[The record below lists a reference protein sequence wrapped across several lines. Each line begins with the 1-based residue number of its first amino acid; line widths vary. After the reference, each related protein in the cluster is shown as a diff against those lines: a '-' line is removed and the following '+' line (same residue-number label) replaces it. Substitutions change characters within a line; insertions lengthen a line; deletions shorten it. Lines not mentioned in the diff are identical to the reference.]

1 MARHSDPEVEARI
14 LRAARD
20 LWHEGGEAALRMR
33 AVAKAAGTNTPAVY
47 RRFRTRE
54 DILRA
59 LVVRYQQQIYDQLVS
74 CRSLAE
80 LAKTFLDFA
89 MRQPREYELMMSGLL
104 GRMTDERPNVDLLA
118 QRCAEWFGGKARDHQ
133 ELVLS
138 IVALAHGTAM
148 LRVSGLFPKADG
160 KRIQAVFLRAVNILA
175 NHRQNLR
182 ET

>member
-20 LWHEGGEAALRMR
+20 LWHKGGEEALSMR

-59 LVVRYQQQIYDQLVS
+59 LVVRYQQQLYDQLVS
-74 CRSLAE
+74 CGSLTELAE
-80 LAKTFLDFA
+80 TFLKFA
-89 MRQPREYELMMSGLL
+89 LGQRREYELMMSGLL

-118 QRCAEWFGGKARDHQ
+118 HRCVEWFGGKPGDHQ
-133 ELVLS
+133 ELVLA

-148 LRVSGLFPKADG
+148 LKFSGLFPKLDS
-160 KRIQAVFLRAVNILA
+160 KRMQVVFQQSVDTLAKHRESLRPS
-175 NHRQNLR
+175 
-182 ET
+182 